1 MDKANYISGAGHI
14 GLISWA
20 LFGGIFSAEPL
31 PFQITEVSMISG
43 AEYAAMIAA
52 QDAPQSATEVALPQA
67 PDAGTGAPEIASSP
81 DVATDQSAPAPSET
95 PPPDEVPVP
104 LAPPSPPETV
114 VEDTP
119 PTPPAPPEDV
129 AVLAPEVAEQAVP
142 RPADRVAPE
151 PVAEPEPEATPSDTT
166 QDAVTAEET
175 GETVQQE
182 PQEATAPEA
191 ATTQIVTEATAAPA
205 RSIRPPSS
213 RPSAPAPT
221 PTPTP
226 AAQPAAPSAPAE
238 NTETAVNAALAEALG
253 GTTEPSVPS
262 GPPLSAGER
271 DALRVAVSN
280 CWNVGSL
287 STDALN
293 TTVVVAVSLSEDGK
307 PQTPSIRMLSS
318 SGGSAAAADQAFGA
332 ARRAIIRCG
341 ANGFELP
348 PEKYSQWR
356 DIEMTFNPEGMRLK

>member
-20 LFGGIFSAEPL
+20 LFGGVFSADPL
-31 PFQITEVSMISG
+31 PFQITEVSVISG

-52 QDAPQSATEVALPQA
+52 QDAPQSATEVALPQS
-67 PDAGTGAPEIASSP
+67 PDPGEATP
-81 DVATDQSAPAPSET
+81 DVASAPDTTTNQSAPEQSQKPPQDIPVPPT
-95 PPPDEVPVP
+95 PP
-104 LAPPSPPETV
+104 APPETV

-119 PTPPAPPEDV
+119 PTPPSPPEDV

-151 PVAEPEPEATPSDTT
+151 PVADLDAEAAPADTT
-166 QDAVTAEET
+166 QEAVTAEET
-175 GETVQQE
+175 GDAVEQE

-205 RSIRPPSS
+205 RSIRPPAN
-213 RPSAPAPT
+213 RPSAPAPA
-221 PTPTP
+221 PTP
-226 AAQPAAPSAPAE
+226 AAQPAAPTPPAE
-238 NTETAVNAALAEALG
+238 NTDAAVNAALAEALG
-253 GTTEPSVPS
+253 GTPEPSAPS

-293 TTVVVAVSLSEDGK
+293 TTVVVAVSLTEDGK
-307 PQTPSIRMLSS
+307 PQTASIRMLSS

-341 ANGFELP
+341 ANGFDLP